1 MEVHTPEIHSMDLVA
16 QSAAV
21 FDGEI
26 MGLSLQKMKISVDVS
41 EHKSMCV
48 YLPGINAI

>member
-1 MEVHTPEIHSMDLVA
+1 MDLVA
-16 QSAAV
+16 QSAVV

-26 MGLSLQKMKISVDVS
+26 MGLSLQKKMKILVDVS